1 MFRNHQGGEG
11 MTKADIVEEV
21 YSRVGFS
28 KKESSEV
35 VETVLE
41 TIKTTLEKGDMVKI
55 AGFGNFVIRSKGPR
69 KGRNPKTG
77 QEIEITPRKVVT
89 FKPSQVLKE
98 HILNHPAPSE
108 TVESTE

>member
-1 MFRNHQGGEG
+1 

-41 TIKTTLEKGDMVKI
+41 TIKRTLEKGDIVKI

-98 HILNHPAPSE
+98 HILNHNSASTDSE
-108 TVESTE
+108 ESTEPV

>member
-1 MFRNHQGGEG
+1 

-41 TIKTTLEKGDMVKI
+41 TIKRTLENGEMVKI
-55 AGFGNFVIRSKGPR
+55 AGFGNFVIRTKGSR

-89 FKPSQVLKE
+89 FKPSQVFKE
-98 HILNHPAPSE
+98 HILQYKTPEENTTGSVIE
-108 TVESTE
+108 

>member
-1 MFRNHQGGEG
+1 

-41 TIKTTLEKGDMVKI
+41 TIKKTLGRGEMVKI
-55 AGFGNFVIRSKGPR
+55 AGFGNFVIRSKGSR

-77 QEIEITPRKVVT
+77 EEIEITPRKVVT
-89 FKPSQVLKE
+89 FKPSQVFKE
-98 HILNHPAPSE
+98 HILKASE
-108 TVESTE
+108 VSESWETDEAVK

>member
-1 MFRNHQGGEG
+1 

-21 YSRVGFS
+21 YGRVGFS

-41 TIKTTLEKGDMVKI
+41 TIKKTLTNGEMVKI

-77 QEIEITPRKVVT
+77 EEIEITPRKVVT

-98 HILNHPAPSE
+98 HILNYQLPEQPAVSSE
-108 TVESTE
+108 

>member
-1 MFRNHQGGEG
+1 

-41 TIKTTLEKGDMVKI
+41 TIKKILEKGEMVKI

-77 QEIEITPRKVVT
+77 EEIEITPRSVVT

-98 HILNHPAPSE
+98 HILDYVSPAESE
-108 TVESTE
+108 EGIGRAYGEDSQ

>member
-1 MFRNHQGGEG
+1 

-41 TIKTTLEKGDMVKI
+41 TIKRTLENGEMVKI
-55 AGFGNFVIRSKGPR
+55 AGFGNFVIRTKGSR

-89 FKPSQVLKE
+89 FKPSQVFKE
-98 HILNHPAPSE
+98 HILSYKASE
-108 TVESTE
+108 EKPTGSVME

>member
-1 MFRNHQGGEG
+1 

-28 KKESSEV
+28 KKESSDV

-41 TIKTTLEKGDMVKI
+41 MIKKTLEDGDVVKI
-55 AGFGNFVIRSKGPR
+55 AGFGNFSIRNKGSR

-89 FKPSQVLKE
+89 FKPSQVFKE
-98 HILNHPAPSE
+98 HILEYDARKAE
-108 TVESTE
+108 EESRDLA

>member
-1 MFRNHQGGEG
+1 

-41 TIKTTLEKGDMVKI
+41 TIKRTLENGEMVKI
-55 AGFGNFVIRSKGPR
+55 AGFGNFVIRTKGSR

-89 FKPSQVLKE
+89 FKPSQVFKE
-98 HILNHPAPSE
+98 HILGYKAPE
-108 TVESTE
+108 EKATGLVIE

>member
-1 MFRNHQGGEG
+1 

-28 KKESSEV
+28 KKESAEV

-41 TIKTTLEKGDMVKI
+41 TIKKTLESGKTVKI
-55 AGFGNFVIRSKGPR
+55 AGFGNFVIRSKGSR

-77 QEIEITPRKVVT
+77 QEIEITPRSVVT

-98 HILNHPAPSE
+98 HILNYKPSGEPSE
-108 TVESTE
+108 SGETA

>member
-1 MFRNHQGGEG
+1 

-41 TIKTTLEKGDMVKI
+41 TIKKTLGRGEMVKI
-55 AGFGNFVIRSKGPR
+55 AGFGNFVIRSKGSR

-77 QEIEITPRKVVT
+77 EEIEITPRKVVT
-89 FKPSQVLKE
+89 FKPSQVFKE
-98 HILNHPAPSE
+98 HILNASE
-108 TVESTE
+108 VPEGRETGESVS

>member
-1 MFRNHQGGEG
+1 

-28 KKESSEV
+28 KKESSDV

-41 TIKTTLEKGDMVKI
+41 TIKKTLEKGDVVKI
-55 AGFGNFVIRSKGPR
+55 AGFGNFAIRHKGSR

-89 FKPSQVLKE
+89 FKPSQVFKE
-98 HILNHPAPSE
+98 HILQYDARKAE
-108 TVESTE
+108 EEAGGRV

>member
-1 MFRNHQGGEG
+1 

-41 TIKTTLEKGDMVKI
+41 TIKRTLERGEMVKI
-55 AGFGNFVIRSKGPR
+55 AGFGNFVVRNKGSR

-89 FKPSQVLKE
+89 FKPSQVFKE
-98 HILNHPAPSE
+98 HILDYKPSE
-108 TVESTE
+108 ETTGSFVD

>member
-1 MFRNHQGGEG
+1 

-41 TIKTTLEKGDMVKI
+41 TIKRTLERGEIVKI
-55 AGFGNFVIRSKGPR
+55 AGFGNFVVRTKGSR

-89 FKPSQVLKE
+89 FKPSQVFKE
-98 HILNHPAPSE
+98 HVLRTTPSTGSAPGQDLL
-108 TVESTE
+108 